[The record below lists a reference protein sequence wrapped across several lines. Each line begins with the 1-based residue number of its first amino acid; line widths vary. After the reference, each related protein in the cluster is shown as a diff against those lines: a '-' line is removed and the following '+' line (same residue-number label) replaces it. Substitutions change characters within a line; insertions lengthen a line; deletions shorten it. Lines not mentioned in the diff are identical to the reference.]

1 MYDFSGKTV
10 LITGAASGMGAACVR
25 RLHREGATVVALDL
39 DAAGLRSLLQGLPD
53 GHRVHTRV
61 VDVTSHAQVAES
73 VARIADE
80 VGNLHGLV
88 NCAGVR
94 GIGTLMD
101 WTAERWRQVVDV
113 NLDGTFNLC
122 QAFVGALQ
130 RAGRTGA
137 IVNISSTAGL
147 RAVPNRLA
155 YVAAKMGVSGI
166 TQAMAVELG
175 PLGIRVNAVAP
186 GLIRTPM
193 IASTLADAESVERI
207 RQAYPLRRVGEPDE
221 VAAAVAFL
229 LSDEASFITG
239 VLLPVD
245 GGNTAGKP
253 SH

>member
-1 MYDFSGKTV
+1 
-10 LITGAASGMGAACVR
+10 MGAACLR
-25 RLHREGATVVALDL
+25 RLYDEGATMVAMDIRTTDLEKFALGLLD
-39 DAAGLRSLLQGLPD
+39 RSRLHIMEAD
-53 GHRVHTRV
+53 IT
-61 VDVTSHAQVAES
+61 DHAQVAAA
-73 VARIADE
+73 VADVAQR
-80 VGNLHGLV
+80 VGKLYGLV

-101 WTAERWRQVVDV
+101 WTPEEWRRVIAV
-113 NLDGTFNLC
+113 NLDGTFNIC

-130 RAGRTGA
+130 KAGTPGA
-137 IVNISSTAGL
+137 IVNISSTAGI

-175 PLGIRVNAVAP
+175 PQGIRVNAVAP

-193 IASTLADAESVERI
+193 ITTSLADAVNVERI
-207 RQAYPLRRVGEPDE
+207 KAAYPLRRVGEPEE
-221 VAAAVAFL
+221 VAAVVAFL
-229 LSDEASFITG
+229 LSSEASFVTG
-239 VLLPVD
+239 AVLPVD

>member
-1 MYDFSGKTV
+1 MYNFDGKTV
-10 LITGAASGMGAACVR
+10 LVTGASSGMGAACLK
-25 RLHREGATVVALDL
+25 RLYAEGATVVALDIRTEGIGQIAQAFE
-39 DAAGLRSLLQGLPD
+39 DRSRLHIVEAD
-53 GHRVHTRV
+53 
-61 VDVTSHAQVAES
+61 
-73 VARIADE
+73 IADHARVAVVVADVAQR
-80 VGNLHGLV
+80 VGKLYGLV

-101 WTAERWRQVVDV
+101 WTPEKWDRVMSI
-113 NLDGTFNLC
+113 NLNGTFNVC

-130 RAGRTGA
+130 KTHSAGA
-137 IVNISSTAGL
+137 IVNISSTAGI

-166 TQAMAVELG
+166 TQAMALELG

-193 IASTLADAESVERI
+193 ISTTLADPANVERI
-207 RQAYPLRRVGEPDE
+207 KAAYPLRRIGEPEE
-221 VAAAVAFL
+221 VAAVVAFL
-229 LSDEASFITG
+229 LSSEASFVTG
-239 VLLPVD
+239 AVLPVD